1 VPQEQ
6 AVSGDNAIKSRD
18 QDRLGRAGFAD
29 QLAAALIGEPADQGL
44 VAALVGPW
52 GQGKSSVLNM
62 VKEQLEGAHSRTV
75 LVFNPWMFAG
85 QAQLVSAFFEQV
97 AGQLRLKGTAER
109 ALADRLVGYGQALSP
124 LVFVPMAGAWLGRAG
139 AVATAIGK
147 ARSARKQQD
156 PVEQQRQAIE
166 KALNKLTDPIFVFI
180 DDIDRLTA
188 PEIRDMIGLVRLT
201 AYFPKI
207 IYLLA
212 FDRAKVERA
221 LDQDGLEGGRNY
233 LDKIVELS
241 FDLPATSPHAL
252 GNLLIEGLDQAISGI
267 QTGPFEQ
274 GRGQDVAARVLGP
287 LLSTP
292 RDINRYLAA
301 LPVSLRMIGE
311 EVALADV
318 LALEAIRLRLPDV
331 FAQLGPMSRALTDV
345 GMITSQTPGWQAEV
359 DAFIQSAGDHAT
371 VVSDLCRLLFP
382 ATERYLGSN
391 TTYPSTWLPIWRKN
405 RQVASPDVLAIY
417 LSKQLSPGT
426 VPAATLEMAV
436 VAMAHKEL
444 FQTVVDNLSA
454 DDLDDFL
461 ARLAGY
467 EAEIAPAAVL
477 PGCAVLLGLY
487 PRLRSQSRGFLDV
500 GPEFAVDRVVRQL
513 LGRVDVEAERTR
525 IVEELCITVAGF
537 TGRIRLL
544 QLVGRRPN
552 PDIER
557 LIPVAV
563 SDRLFRQVCRE
574 LRHASAA
581 QVAAERDPLRLLA
594 TALAEDPADR
604 EDIDHI
610 LQDDRAAAALLLSAP
625 TQIRSQAV
633 GSVAVQ
639 TEQVPRWELLGT
651 VVGDDKAIAALVD
664 RVAAARP
671 DDEAA
676 VAVVALARKYLTGW
690 RPSEFPF
697 GSSDPV
703 IRQASNHPHM
713 IFSPSVIGGGWPALL
728 IRAVTTYEVDPAWAA
743 RADVSGTEFHHR
755 LTDFLDGIPLT
766 RQIAA
771 LAAAR
776 DLPADA
782 GGWKPDPDAQQF
794 AGGAVQ
800 RLILGPADQAAAV
813 LRYAVFLPGNTGPV
827 TKLITDIAVSPGE
840 ATDAKWGKLG
850 LEEIRDVL
858 AAALE
863 AAGGSGAGQL
873 VRSIYSGEMPPRTA
887 VELFLWSGQGQS
899 DGRPS
904 STLNKTIDLDA
915 LGTPARTDIPALQ
928 GMFAVAGNTPT
939 ATVQDRRNLVIHAFI
954 RMALDWGY
962 LDARANLV
970 PLAAG

>member
-1 VPQEQ
+1 M
-6 AVSGDNAIKSRD
+6 SGDNAIKTRD
-18 QDRLGRAGFAD
+18 ADLLGRSRFSD
-29 QLAAALIGEPADQGL
+29 QLATALLSEPADEGL

-62 VKEQLEGAHSRTV
+62 VKEKLEGDHARTV
-75 LVFNPWMFAG
+75 LMFNPWMFAG
-85 QAQLVSAFFEQV
+85 QSQLISAFFEQV
-97 AGQLRLKGTAER
+97 AGQLRLKGKAER
-109 ALADRLVGYGQALSP
+109 ALADRLIGYGQALSP
-124 LVFVPMAGAWLGRAG
+124 LVFVPVAGAWLGRVG
-139 AVATAIGK
+139 AVATAIGA
-147 ARSARKQQD
+147 ARSAGKQPD

-166 KALNKLTDPIFVFI
+166 AALSNLNEPIFVFI

-188 PEIRDMIGLVRLT
+188 REIRDMLGLVRLT
-201 AYFPKI
+201 AHFPKI

-267 QTGPFEQ
+267 QAGPFDP
-274 GRGQDVAARVLGP
+274 GRWQDVAARVLGP

-301 LPVSLRMIGE
+301 LPASLRMIGE
-311 EVALADV
+311 EVALVDV

-359 DAFIQSAGDHAT
+359 DAFIQSAGEHGT

-391 TTYPSTWLPIWRKN
+391 TTYPRNWLPIWRKN
-405 RQVASPDVLAIY
+405 RQVANPDVLAIY
-417 LSKQLSPGT
+417 LSKQLPPGT
-426 VPAATLEMAV
+426 VPAATVEMAV
-436 VAMAHKEL
+436 LTMARTEL
-444 FQTVVDNLSA
+444 FQAVVDTLSA

-467 EAEIAPAAVL
+467 EDEIAPAAVL
-477 PGCAVLLGLY
+477 PGCTVLLGLY
-487 PRLRSQSRGFLDV
+487 PRLRSQSKGFLDV
-500 GPEFAVDRVVRQL
+500 GPEIAVDRVVLQL
-513 LGRVDVEAERTR
+513 LRRIDDEAERTR
-525 IVEELCITVAGF
+525 IVEELCTTVAGF

-544 QLVGRRPN
+544 HLVGRRPN
-552 PDIER
+552 PDMER
-557 LIPVAV
+557 LIPVGE
-563 SDRLFRQVCRE
+563 SDRLFRQVCSE

-604 EDIDHI
+604 GDIDHL
-610 LQDDRAAAALLLSAP
+610 LQDDDAAAALLLSASA
-625 TQIRSQAV
+625 QVRAQAA

-639 TEQVPRWELLGT
+639 TEQVLRWQLLST
-651 VVGDDKAIAALVD
+651 VVGDDKAIAATLD
-664 RVAAARP
+664 RVAAARA
-671 DDEAA
+671 DDEA
-676 VAVVALARKYLTGW
+676 VMAVVVLARKYLAGW

-697 GSSDPV
+697 GAADPV
-703 IRQASNHPHM
+703 IRQATSNPNM

-743 RADVSGTEFHHR
+743 RADVSGAEFHHR
-755 LTDFLDGIPLT
+755 LTAFLDGVPLT
-766 RQIAA
+766 GQVVA

-794 AGGAVQ
+794 GGGAVQ
-800 RLILGPADQAAAV
+800 RLILGSADQPAAM
-813 LRYAVFLPGNTGPV
+813 LRYAVFLPRNGSAA
-827 TKLITDIAVSPGE
+827 KLIIDIAVSPGE
-840 ATDAKWGKLG
+840 PTDAKWGKLG
-850 LEEIRDVL
+850 LEEIRDAL

-863 AAGGSGAGQL
+863 AAGGPRSRPAGAVNLLRGDATADHCRAVSLVGERGVRWQALEHAEQHHRSGRARHPGA
-873 VRSIYSGEMPPRTA
+873 PR
-887 VELFLWSGQGQS
+887 
-899 DGRPS
+899 
-904 STLNKTIDLDA
+904 
-915 LGTPARTDIPALQ
+915 
-928 GMFAVAGNTPT
+928 
-939 ATVQDRRNLVIHAFI
+939 H
-954 RMALDWGY
+954 
-962 LDARANLV
+962 ARAPRHV
-970 PLAAG
+970 RRRR